1 MHRWV
6 TTRGGKIL
14 LLGSL
19 CLLLQQ
25 VAVPYLLELGG
36 HSAKASLVHLHTGLL
51 LAIAILDRDRWVMP
65 GCYAV
70 VLLGWLLR
78 AGRVQAL
85 CRTGG

>member
-1 MHRWV
+1 MHHWV

-14 LLGSL
+14 LLGGL

-25 VAVPYLLELGG
+25 VAVPYLLELWG
-36 HSAKASLVHLHTGLL
+36 HSAKASLVHLHAGLL

-70 VLLGWLLR
+70 VLFG
-78 AGRVQAL
+78 
-85 CRTGG
+85 

>member
-25 VAVPYLLELGG
+25 VAVPYLLELWG

-51 LAIAILDRDRWVMP
+51 LAMR
-65 GCYAV
+65 
-70 VLLGWLLR
+70 GWELSVFTAMR
-78 AGRVQAL
+78 
-85 CRTGG
+85 RTGA